1 MHPCPKIVLQL
12 LSTIGVAAFCQGAHA
27 NPASSPEAPAGQS
40 VKQGTPQQAPENG
53 QTADQALAQL
63 AGQLKESAGKCA
75 LKALA
80 LDSPRYELCR
90 TIKPESSSQEYKYSF
105 TSVISVED
113 RENPCVTQTFRGPK
127 ADGKSQGRERTFK
140 VCIPYASLAYAEI
153 KVEPL
158 IW

>member
-63 AGQLKESAGKCA
+63 AGQLKESAGEGA
-75 LKALA
+75 PETLSF
-80 LDSPRYELCR
+80 DSSRYEPFR
-90 TIKPESSSQEYKYSF
+90 TNKPEASSPEDKNLF
-105 TSVISVED
+105 NFVI
-113 RENPCVTQTFRGPK
+113 
-127 ADGKSQGRERTFK
+127 
-140 VCIPYASLAYAEI
+140 
-153 KVEPL
+153 
-158 IW
+158 